1 MRKAS
6 KMKKGKDYWGPVF
19 DSFIEE
25 YPKLAEDI
33 VDWYPSGQMEIALK
47 TGGGKRYIYDFMSR
61 SIYLI
66 FDETEGIELSEED
79 FNQRFSERLYYK
91 LMRVGMTQ
99 YELSRKTG
107 ISSIMI
113 SRYCTGKSIPTV
125 YNLLK
130 IMKALRCSINEL
142 IYG

>member
-6 KMKKGKDYWGPVF
+6 EMKKGKDYWGPVF
-19 DSFIEE
+19 DSFVEE

-33 VDWYPSGQMEIALK
+33 VDWYPSGQMEIAIK
-47 TGGGKRYIYDFMSR
+47 TGCGKRYIYDFMSR

-66 FDETEGIELSEED
+66 FDEAEDVELSEED
-79 FNQRFSERLYYK
+79 FNHRFSERLYYK
-91 LMRVGMTQ
+91 LIRIGMSQ
-99 YELSRKTG
+99 YDLARKTG

-113 SRYCTGKSIPTV
+113 NRYCTGKSSPGI

-130 IMKALRCSINEL
+130 IAKALKCSANEL

>member
-1 MRKAS
+1 
-6 KMKKGKDYWGPVF
+6 MKKGKDYWGPVF
-19 DSFIEE
+19 DSFVEE

-47 TGGGKRYIYDFMSR
+47 TGGGKRY
-61 SIYLI
+61 
-66 FDETEGIELSEED
+66 IELSEED

-130 IMKALRCSINEL
+130 IMKALKCSINEL